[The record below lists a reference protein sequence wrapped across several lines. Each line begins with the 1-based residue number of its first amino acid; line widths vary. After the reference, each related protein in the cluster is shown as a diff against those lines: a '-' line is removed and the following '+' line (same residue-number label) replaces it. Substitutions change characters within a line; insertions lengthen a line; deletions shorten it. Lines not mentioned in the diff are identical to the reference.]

1 MERVRDLLDPELL
14 ERTDKLL
21 RRSSM
26 GSGRKSSG
34 GSGVDHLDNS
44 SYKNNLPITEDVN
57 GVPGVRCF
65 L

>member
-14 ERTDKLL
+14 ERTDKLLL

-57 GVPGVRCF
+57 GVPGKEI